1 MKTNIYIDGFN
12 LYYGCL
18 RGTPHK
24 WLDIFKLFNDHVLP
38 SSQPEHGAN
47 DVFVKYFT
55 AQIID
60 KAAKSSTSVQDQI
73 AYHRALSFTYP
84 LHRLEII
91 KGYYSLITTSAYQ
104 LDPINP
110 KRFPKDCQRV
120 NIWKLE
126 EKQTD
131 VNIAV
136 ESLFDVMT
144 DPELQQVVFVTNDTD
159 IAPVM
164 AKIKSLQ
171 KVQIG
176 LVIPTNQQARSTN
189 QDLAKHADWV
199 RDCIQDYELAAAQ
212 LPRIIK
218 GGRTPA
224 VKPVS
229 WFGQPQILEQII
241 QLLLPVCEYKPS
253 KCWRWLEH
261 DLPQRADLPPLP
273 SAPIHHLASKEDAML
288 VLAYAKRFVEFMEN
302 KQ

>member
-12 LYYGCL
+12 LYFGCL
-18 RGTPHK
+18 RGTTHK
-24 WLDIFKLFNDHVLP
+24 WLDIFKLFNEHVLP
-38 SSQPEHGAN
+38 SSQPDPAAI

-73 AYHRALSFTYP
+73 AYHRALNLSYP
-84 LHRLEII
+84 HPRLEII
-91 KGYYSLITTSAYQ
+91 KGYYSLIKTSAYQ
-104 LDPINP
+104 VDPVNP
-110 KRFPKDCQRV
+110 KKFPKDCQRV
-120 NIWKLE
+120 DIWKLE

-136 ESLFDVMT
+136 ESLFDVMA
-144 DPELQQVVFVTNDTD
+144 DAELQQVVFVTNDTD

-171 KVQIG
+171 KVKIG
-176 LVIPTNQQARSTN
+176 LVIPTNHQARNTN

-212 LPRIIK
+212 LPRIIT

-229 WFGQPQILEQII
+229 WFAQPDILKQII
-241 QLLLPVCEYKPS
+241 QVLLPVCENKPS

-261 DLPQRADLPPLP
+261 ELPLLTDLPHLP
-273 SAPIHHLASKEDAML
+273 SAPIHHITTEEEALL
-288 VLAYAKRFVEFMEN
+288 VLAYANKFVEFMKN